1 MNVQVL
7 YIKWSGICIWP
18 SHILVYF
25 KSSLDYLYLI
35 LCKSPEK
42 SVQHIQILLI
52 WSFLEFKIYI
62 YIYLFL
68 AALGLC
74 CFSQAFY
81 SWGKQGLLFVV
92 VHVFLIAVA
101 SLVGGVWVLVLSP
114 SSAVVAHQFS
124 CSDARESSQTRN
136 QARAPCTGR
145 QILIHCTTREVLEF
159 FKKYFRPLVCWICRC
174 RTHIYGGLSMIRTPS
189 SFFKLERSTT
199 Y

>member
-1 MNVQVL
+1 MC
-7 YIKWSGICIWP
+7 ST
-18 SHILVYF
+18 F
-25 KSSLDYLYLI
+25 KFCFFEAFWNL
-35 LCKSPEK
+35 K
-42 SVQHIQILLI
+42 
-52 WSFLEFKIYI
+52 

-81 SWGKQGLLFVV
+81 SWGKQRLLFFA

-101 SLVGGVWVLVLSP
+101 SLGGGVWVLGCLG
-114 SSAVVAHQFS
+114 SAVVAHQFS

-174 RTHIYGGLSMIRTPS
+174 RTHTYGGLSMIRTLSCFLSLREAPHIRCLNHD
-189 SFFKLERSTT
+189 FIMFCASTHELQSRE
-199 Y
+199 